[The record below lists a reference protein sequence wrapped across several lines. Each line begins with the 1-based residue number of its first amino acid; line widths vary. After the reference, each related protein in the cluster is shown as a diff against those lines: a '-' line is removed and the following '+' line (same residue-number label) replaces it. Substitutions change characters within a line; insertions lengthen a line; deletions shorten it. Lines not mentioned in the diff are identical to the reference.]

1 MLLSLI
7 RHQQQNIDRIYLYIK
22 DSFQSKYQLLLF
34 NRRGKVR
41 IKQRKNL
48 KEFID
53 YSQKINLVYENL
65 YYDPRSII
73 ILTKKRKVFIV
84 FDDKIVD
91 MEANWRLIWVGREG

>member
-84 FDDKIVD
+84 FDDKIAD
-91 MEANWRLIWVGREG
+91 MEAN

>member
-1 MLLSLI
+1 MLLNLI
-7 RHQQQNIDRIYLYIK
+7 RHQQLNIDKIYLYIK

-41 IKQRKNL
+41 IKKRKSP

-73 ILTKKRKVFIV
+73 ILTKKRKVFIL
-84 FDDKIVD
+84 FDDKIAD
-91 MEANWRLIWVGREG
+91 MEAN

>member
-1 MLLSLI
+1 MLLNLI
-7 RHQQQNIDRIYLYIK
+7 RHQQQNIDKIYLYTK

-84 FDDKIVD
+84 FDDKIAD
-91 MEANWRLIWVGREG
+91 MEAN

>member
-1 MLLSLI
+1 MLLNLI
-7 RHQQQNIDRIYLYIK
+7 RHQQQNIDKIYLYIK

-41 IKQRKNL
+41 IKQRKSP

-84 FDDKIVD
+84 FDDKIAD
-91 MEANWRLIWVGREG
+91 MEAN

>member
-1 MLLSLI
+1 MLLNLI
-7 RHQQQNIDRIYLYIK
+7 RHQQLNIDKIYLYVK

-34 NRRGKVR
+34 NRSGKVR
-41 IKQRKNL
+41 IKQRKNP

-84 FDDKIVD
+84 FDDKIAD
-91 MEANWRLIWVGREG
+91 M

>member
-41 IKQRKNL
+41 IKQRKNP

-91 MEANWRLIWVGREG
+91 MEAN

>member
-1 MLLSLI
+1 MLLNLI
-7 RHQQQNIDRIYLYIK
+7 RHQQQNIDKIYLYIK

-34 NRRGKVR
+34 NRSGKVR
-41 IKQRKNL
+41 IKQRKNP

-53 YSQKINLVYENL
+53 YSQKVNHIYENL

-84 FDDKIVD
+84 FDDKIAD
-91 MEANWRLIWVGREG
+91 MEAN

>member
-1 MLLSLI
+1 MLLNLI
-7 RHQQQNIDRIYLYIK
+7 RHQQLNIDKIYLYIK

-34 NRRGKVR
+34 NRSGKVR
-41 IKQRKNL
+41 IKQRKNP

-53 YSQKINLVYENL
+53 YSQKVNHIYENL

-84 FDDKIVD
+84 FDDKIAD
-91 MEANWRLIWVGREG
+91 M

>member
-1 MLLSLI
+1 MLLNLI
-7 RHQQQNIDRIYLYIK
+7 RHQQLNIDKIYLYIK

-84 FDDKIVD
+84 FDDKIAD
-91 MEANWRLIWVGREG
+91 MEAN